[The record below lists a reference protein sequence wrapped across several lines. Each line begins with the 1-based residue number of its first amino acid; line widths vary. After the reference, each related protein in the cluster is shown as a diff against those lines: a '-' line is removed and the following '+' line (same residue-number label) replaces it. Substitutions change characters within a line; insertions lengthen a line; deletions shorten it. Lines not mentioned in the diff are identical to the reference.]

1 MTYKKWMQLTG
12 AKFNLSEDDIELIAA
27 NQGIDLEAEAD
38 VTTAKKALVSE
49 FALVIPMANVTEGGY
64 SLSWNMEALKLW
76 YRQACSELG
85 ITPVTTP
92 SIRNASN
99 RW

>member
-1 MTYKKWMQLTG
+1 MQLSGT
-12 AKFNLSEDDIELIAA
+12 KFNLSDEDIELIAA
-27 NQGIDLEAEAD
+27 NQGIDLEADVD
-38 VTTAKKALVSE
+38 VTQAKTALVKE

-64 SLSWNMEALKLW
+64 SISWNMEAIKLW

>member
-12 AKFNLSEDDIELIAA
+12 TKFNISDEDIELIAA
-27 NQGIDLEAEAD
+27 NQGIDLEAD
-38 VTTAKKALVSE
+38 VDVAKAKMALVKE
-49 FALVIPMANVTEGGY
+49 FATVIPMANVSEGGY

-76 YRQACSELG
+76 YKQACGELG

-92 SIRNASN
+92 RIRNASN

>member
-12 AKFNLSEDDIELIAA
+12 AKFNLSDDDIELIAA
-27 NQGIDLEAEAD
+27 NQGIDLEADAD
-38 VTTAKKALVSE
+38 VTLAKKALVAE
-49 FALVIPMANVTEGGY
+49 FAMVIPMANVTEGGY

-85 ITPVTTP
+85 IIPVTTP
-92 SIRNASN
+92 CIRNASN